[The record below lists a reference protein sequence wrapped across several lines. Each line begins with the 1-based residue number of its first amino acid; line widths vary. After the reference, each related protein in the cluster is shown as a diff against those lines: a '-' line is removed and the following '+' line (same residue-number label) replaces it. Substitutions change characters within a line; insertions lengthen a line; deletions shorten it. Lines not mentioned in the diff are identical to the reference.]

1 MRGRAGLRSTA
12 ELPPGY
18 RIHRTVDLEKDRK
31 FAVAVQGLFVLV
43 ALCAVAAALLLDLP
57 LTSGWSPVV
66 TVPVTLLM
74 CLVYMAVHEA
84 THGFVLQSLTEVRPS
99 YAVRFPFLTT
109 GSRAY
114 LTRRNAVIAALA
126 PSVVWGIVL
135 FVALLTLPADYR
147 LTAYI
152 LLALNFAGS
161 AGDFVEVYVVAR
173 QQHDALVRDDGG
185 KLHIFVPQRV
195 SDRPR
200 R

>member
-185 KLHIFVPQRV
+185 KLHIFAPQCV